1 MLTTF
6 FGRQHLEGRVV
17 NNILIC
23 DDDHDIVNAL
33 KIYLTN
39 PDYKIFEAYNGK
51 EALDIIKDND
61 ISLVLLDIMMPVM
74 DGIEAMVK
82 IREFS
87 NVPIIMLT
95 AKSED
100 SDKVLGLNVGADD
113 YITKPFNPTEVIA
126 RVGAMLRRYT
136 KLGGGTANTS
146 EIIIGGLE
154 LNNDSRQVF
163 AEGKQVCLTPK
174 EFEILRFLMQNRGKT
189 FSPSEIYRS
198 VWHEDPINGEKT
210 IAVHIRHIREKIEIN
225 PAEPRYVKVVFGQGY
240 ILEG

>member
-1 MLTTF
+1 M
-6 FGRQHLEGRVV
+6 

-23 DDDHDIVNAL
+23 DDDRDIVNAL

-39 PDYKIFEAYNGK
+39 PEYQIFEAYNGK
-51 EALDIIKDND
+51 EALDIVRDNE
-61 ISLVLLDIMMPVM
+61 ISLILLDIMMPVM
-74 DGIEAMVK
+74 DGIETMVR

-126 RVGAMLRRYT
+126 RVGAMIRRYT
-136 KLGGGTANTS
+136 KLGGGVTGS
-146 EIIIGGLE
+146 SVIIVGGLE

-163 AEGKQVCLTPK
+163 SEGKPVSLTPK
-174 EFEILRFLMQNRGKT
+174 EFEIVRFLMMNRKKT
-189 FSPSEIYRS
+189 FSPTEIYKA
-198 VWHEDPINGEKT
+198 VWHEDPIGGEKT
-210 IAVHIRHIREKIEIN
+210 IAVHIRHIREKIEID
-225 PAEPRYVKVVFGQGY
+225 PADPRYIKVIFGQGY
-240 ILEG
+240 IFDA